1 MSTNEG
7 ADDRRRRVSLQI
19 GSEVKSMHQLTKEQ
33 QGRFSIAWLEQ
44 QVAEYHQLSR
54 RKLVKEQP

>member
-1 MSTNEG
+1 MIERF
-7 ADDRRRRVSLQI
+7 RRGEVSLQI
-19 GSEVKSMHQLTKEQ
+19 GSEVKSFHQLTKEQ

-44 QVAEYHQLSR
+44 QVADYHQLSR